1 MVRTPRFHCWGPKFG
16 PWSGSWGNKILKA
29 ARHSQ
34 SRGGRV
40 KILLKLISLSYL
52 SGLSTKIIVLAF
64 INLFSLGRVIR
75 VKMGARWKGRQLS
88 LQRKDPTGH
97 RKPGWSQ
104 LFQHWKKIPSKT
116 SSLRRANI
124 PPHRPILLLGPRI
137 SWPRVSSRREKTQPA
152 ITSACLTST
161 STCLFLF
168 SVIKNPVCFF
178 FKSLPSLI

>member
-1 MVRTPRFHCWGPKFG
+1 MVRTPRIHCWGPKFS

-52 SGLSTKIIVLAF
+52 SGLSTKIMVLAF

-88 LQRKDPTGH
+88 PQRKDPTGH

-124 PPHRPILLLGPRI
+124 PPPPNSSSGTKDFMAQSGQQTGEDGNLPLLLPV
-137 SWPRVSSRREKTQPA
+137 SLPHLRV
-152 ITSACLTST
+152 C
-161 STCLFLF
+161 F
-168 SVIKNPVCFF
+168 SLVWLKSCFCFF
-178 FKSLPSLI
+178 F